1 MIDIELPACFYLGK
15 EYRLEDRTL
24 GKPILY
30 EARDLTTHGV
40 VVGMTGSGKT
50 GLCLTLLEEAAIDGF
65 PCVIIDLKGDLS
77 NLLLQFPELRPE
89 DFLPWIDPAEA
100 RRKKRTPEDHARH
113 VAETWRKGLA
123 EWGQTPDRIRRLQA
137 SSEWRIYT
145 PGSEAGLPLSVLAS
159 FAAPP
164 SDIGR
169 EALTERVEATA
180 SGVLGLTAAASDPI
194 QSREHILIANLLMHS
209 WMQGKDLTLER
220 IIHSIQNPPFS
231 KIGAFDIETFYP
243 EKDRMR
249 LAVALNNILASPSF
263 ASWIT
268 GEPLDLSKLLYAADG
283 RPRQCIFYLA
293 HLDDSQRMFFL
304 TLLLE
309 EILAWTRAQPGTTNL
324 RAVVYFDEVFG
335 YLPPHPHNPPTKQP
349 LMTLMKQARAF
360 GVGVLLATQNPVD
373 LDYKALTNAGTW
385 FVGKLQTE
393 RDKARLLDGLESVCA
408 AQGTLTDRKHIDQ
421 VISSLGSRTFLMHN
435 VHHGPPVVM
444 QTRWALSYLAGPL
457 TRDHVARLM
466 APVKSGTSGARN
478 TQPDASHGADKSKSE
493 VSAATDRSC
502 PECGVEVKG
511 SAKFCP
517 ECGTRLPPKTA
528 PEEEH
533 FKREVA
539 AEPSRKPLNEST
551 APPVLSSD
559 IPQFFVPV
567 VPLAR
572 LQSGRTEARLHY
584 EARVYGCAEIHYAD
598 ARRGFFHQQTLR
610 GLAIPPGGPSGQ
622 GWHQF
627 EPLAEDALT
636 LPPSLEATYGPVPAS
651 MNDARKLRALE
662 RSFVEFLY
670 ANAIQVI
677 HHNRHFGLCSE
688 AEEDFDAFLER
699 CRAAAQTAMEAEVA
713 DLERK
718 FRKRLEALDASLRAA
733 RTELEQ
739 SQAMLQRRKNEEL
752 LRSGSSI
759 LRTLLGWG
767 RSAPKLPNTDYA
779 GERRVQRATS
789 EVEKRRQE
797 RERFV
802 ADYHQG
808 IAAIRDKWQ
817 QKAED
822 IRELRLSPRKSDIR
836 VLAFGLAWTPHWILE
851 VEGAAI
857 TLPAYAAR
865 RSRPTGSGQG

>member
-1 MIDIELPACFYLGK
+1 MDIELPACFYLGK
-15 EYRLEDRTL
+15 EYHLEDRTL

-50 GLCLTLLEEAAIDGF
+50 GLCLSILEEAAIDGY
-65 PCVIIDLKGDLS
+65 PCIIIDLKGDLA
-77 NLLLQFPELRPE
+77 NLLLQFPDLRAE

-100 RRKKRTPEDHARH
+100 RRRKRTPEEQ
-113 VAETWRKGLA
+113 AEYIAQTWRKGLA

-159 FAAPP
+159 FAAPRGEI
-164 SDIGR
+164 SR

-194 QSREHILIANLLMHS
+194 QSREHVLIANLLMHS

-220 IIHSIQNPPFS
+220 IIHMVQSPPFS

-249 LAVALNNILASPSF
+249 LAVALNNILASPGF
-263 ASWIT
+263 TSWIT
-268 GEPLDLSKLLYAADG
+268 GEPLDLARLLYAADG

-309 EILAWTRAQPGTTNL
+309 EILAWTRSQPGTTNL
-324 RAVVYFDEVFG
+324 RAIVYFDEVFG
-335 YLPPHPHNPPTKQP
+335 YLPPYPSNPPTKQP

-393 RDKARLLDGLESVCA
+393 RDKARLLEGLETVA
-408 AQGTLTDRKHIDQ
+408 ASQGTLTDRKHMDQ
-421 VISSLGSRTFLMHN
+421 VISSLGSRMFLMHN
-435 VHHGPPVVM
+435 VHHGPPIVM

-457 TRDHVARLM
+457 TRDHISRLM
-466 APVKSGTSGARN
+466 APLRCSPTPGPTNAS
-478 TQPDASHGADKSKSE
+478 QPAPT
-493 VSAATDRSC
+493 SAATGPRQCS
-502 PECGVEVKG
+502 ECGAEIVV

-517 ECGTRLPPKTA
+517 ECGARVTVRQHGDEEDRFKQKIAGGRAPDSPGASTTPPLLA
-528 PEEEH
+528 
-533 FKREVA
+533 
-539 AEPSRKPLNEST
+539 SN
-551 APPVLSSD
+551 

-567 VPLAR
+567 LPLASPHGSR
-572 LQSGRTEARLHY
+572 SQAQARLHY
-584 EARVYGCAEIHYAD
+584 EARLYGCAEISYAD
-598 ARRGFFHQQTLR
+598 AKRGFFHTQTFR
-610 GLAIPPGGPSGQ
+610 GLAIPPGSGAGQ

-627 EPLAEDALT
+627 EPLSEDAS
-636 LPPSLEATYGPVPAS
+636 PVAPGLEATFGPVPSS
-651 MNDARKLRALE
+651 MNDARKLKALE
-662 RSFVEFLY
+662 RAFVEFLY
-670 ANAIQVI
+670 SNAVQVL
-677 HHNRHFGLCSE
+677 HCNRHFGLCSE
-688 AEEDFDAFLER
+688 AEEDFEEFLRR
-699 CRAAAQTAMEAEVA
+699 CRAAAETAMEAEVA
-713 DLERK
+713 ELERK
-718 FRKRLEALDASLRAA
+718 FRKRLEALDASLRMA

-752 LRSGSSI
+752 LKSGSSI
-759 LRTLLGWG
+759 LKTLLGWG
-767 RSAPKLPNTDYA
+767 RSAPKLPHTDYA
-779 GERRVQRATS
+779 GERRIQRASS

-802 ADYHQG
+802 AEYHQS

-817 QKAED
+817 KKAEEV
-822 IRELRLSPRKSDIR
+822 RELRLTPRKSDIR
-836 VLAFGLAWTPHWILE
+836 VVAFGLAWAPHWILDAD
-851 VEGAAI
+851 GTTL
-857 TLPAYAAR
+857 TLPAYATR
-865 RSRPTGSGQG
+865 RSGR

>member
-24 GKPILY
+24 GRPILY

-50 GLCLTLLEEAAIDGF
+50 GLCVTLLEEAAIDGF

-77 NLLLQFPELRPE
+77 NLLLQFPELLPE

-100 RRKKRTPEDHARH
+100 RRKKRTPEEHARH
-113 VAETWRKGLA
+113 IAETWRRGLE
-123 EWGQTPDRIRRLQA
+123 EWGQTPERIRRLQA
-137 SSEWRIYT
+137 SSDWRIYT

-159 FAAPP
+159 FAAPRGE
-164 SDIGR
+164 ITR

-180 SGVLGLTAAASDPI
+180 SGVLGLTAAASDPV
-194 QSREHILIANLLMHS
+194 QSREHILIANLLLHS

-220 IIHSIQNPPFS
+220 IIHQVQSPPFS

-268 GEPLDLSKLLYAADG
+268 GEPLDLGRLLYAADG

-324 RAVVYFDEVFG
+324 RAVIYFDEVFG
-335 YLPPHPHNPPTKQP
+335 YLPPHPNNPPTKQP

-393 RDKARLLDGLESVCA
+393 RDKARLLDGLESVAA

-444 QTRWALSYLAGPL
+444 QSRWALSYLAGPL

-466 APVKSGTSGARN
+466 APVKKTQGT
-478 TQPDASHGADKSKSE
+478 
-493 VSAATDRSC
+493 VSADDSQISQGSHAPSAAQVQRICSQ
-502 PECGVEVKG
+502 CGIAVKDT
-511 SAKFCP
+511 AKFCP
-517 ECGTRLPPKTA
+517 ECGHRLLTRA
-528 PEEEH
+528 EAAEEER

-539 AEPSRKPLNEST
+539 AEPGRKPDGQST
-551 APPVLSSD
+551 SPPVLSSD

-567 VPLAR
+567 VPLANWP
-572 LQSGRTEARLHY
+572 GGKTEARLHY
-584 EARVYGCAEIHYAD
+584 EARIYGSAEIHYAD

-627 EPLAEDALT
+627 EPLAEDALNIA
-636 LPPSLEATYGPVPAS
+636 PSLEATYGPVPS
-651 MNDARKLRALE
+651 SLNDGKKLRALE

-670 ANAIQVI
+670 ANAVQVI

-688 AEEDFDAFLER
+688 ADEDFEAFLER
-699 CRAAAQTAMEAEVA
+699 CRAAARTAMEAEVA

-718 FRKRLEALDASLRAA
+718 FRKRLEALDVSLRAA
-733 RTELEQ
+733 KTELEQ

-752 LRSGSSI
+752 LKSGSSI

-767 RSAPKLPNTDYA
+767 RSTPKLPQSDYA
-779 GERRVQRATS
+779 GERRVQRASS
-789 EVEKRRQE
+789 EVEKRRLE

-802 ADYHQG
+802 AEYHQS

-822 IRELRLSPRKSDIR
+822 VRELRISPRKSDIR
-836 VLAFGLAWTPHWILE
+836 ILAFGLAWTPHWVLE
-851 VEGAAI
+851 AEGTTI
-857 TLPAYAAR
+857 TLPAYASR
-865 RSRPTGSGQG
+865 RTHANADR